1 MSIVSNVYINGVY
14 QGQTSNTF
22 WPLNTIIIS
31 EDDSRNGL
39 AWGGIYSWRIDTH
52 DTASGLTTTGDT
64 WGFTVQPVPAPFV
77 PGPVV
82 PPRPGTY
89 DPDASYDPATQTWSD
104 APAAGGGAYKDVI
117 ILIGGGGEIYVGD
130 V

>member
-14 QGQTSNTF
+14 QGQTPDTF

-31 EDDSRNGL
+31 EDDSRNGV

-64 WGFTVQPVPAPFV
+64 WGFTVQPVPVPFAPS
-77 PGPVV
+77 PIV
-82 PPRPGTY
+82 PPRPSPY
-89 DPDASYDPATQTWSD
+89 DPNAIWDPASGKWTTGQ
-104 APAAGGGAYKDVI
+104 AAGGGAYKDVI
-117 ILIGGGGEIYVGD
+117 ILIGGGGEIFYGD